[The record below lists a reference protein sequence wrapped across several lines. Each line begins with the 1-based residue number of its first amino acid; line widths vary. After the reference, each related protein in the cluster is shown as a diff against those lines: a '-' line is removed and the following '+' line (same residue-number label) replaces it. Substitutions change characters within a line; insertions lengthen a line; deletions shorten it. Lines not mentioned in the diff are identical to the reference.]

1 MALPSK
7 NSPPKKAPGAI
18 LLVDDNP
25 TNLQVLFQTLEGEGH
40 RLLIAKN
47 GETAIA
53 IAEKVQPEL
62 ILLDIMMPGELD
74 GFEVCRRL
82 KSRPQTRGSEI
93 IFLSALNETKDKVK
107 GLDLG
112 AVDYITKPF
121 QAEEVIARVDTHL
134 TIHRLRKELESRNQE
149 LETANAR
156 MEKDLRAAS
165 RVQRALLPSTPPASD
180 KVRFAWKYRPC
191 EAIGG
196 DALNVFTLDDK
207 EYGFYLLDTCGHGVE
222 AALISVSAA
231 HELAQSFG
239 PESLSIKKDSKSPS
253 GFSLASPSTLA
264 ESLNRRFPM
273 EATAGLYITMIYGI
287 LNTETLE
294 LRYINAAHPPP
305 FWIKTGL
312 DGAPVFPTAGSP
324 SLPIG
329 AMEGTRY
336 SEIHLQLEK
345 GDRLYLRSDGLEE
358 QFNAASEALGTERL
372 SAGLRGAASLT
383 LDESL
388 DQMFQQVDAW
398 KGDLP
403 QADDWSALALEII

>member
-1 MALPSK
+1 MDHDAPQLRKHSQ
-7 NSPPKKAPGAI
+7 PGAI

-82 KSRPQTRGSEI
+82 KDRPQTRGSEI
-93 IFLSALNETKDKVK
+93 IFLSALNETRDKVR

-134 TIHRLRKELESRNQE
+134 TIHRLRKELELRNQE
-149 LETANAR
+149 LLETNQL
-156 MEKDLRAAS
+156 MQKDLKSAA
-165 RVQRALLPSTPPASD
+165 RVQRALLPSTPPESD
-180 KVRFAWKYRPC
+180 KVRFSWRYQPC
-191 EAIGG
+191 DAIGG
-196 DALNVFTLDDK
+196 DALNVFTLDHK
-207 EYGFYLLDTCGHGVE
+207 EFAFYLLDTCGHGVE

-239 PESLSIKKDSKSPS
+239 PESLSVKRDPNTAS
-253 GFSLASPSTLA
+253 GFALASPASLA

-273 EATAGLYITMIYGI
+273 ESTAGLYFTMIYGI
-287 LNTETLE
+287 LNTETLQ

-305 FWIKTGL
+305 FWIKTALYGS
-312 DGAPVFPTAGSP
+312 PIFPTGGSP

-329 AMEGTRY
+329 AMEGTKY

-345 GDRLYLRSDGLEE
+345 GDRLYLRSDGMEE
-358 QFNAASEALGTERL
+358 QFNEAGEALGPDRL
-372 SAGLRGAASLT
+372 SAGLRGAASLS

-388 DQMFQQVDAW
+388 DQMVHQVEAW
-398 KGDLP
+398 RGKAP
-403 QADDWSALALEII
+403 KADDWSVLALEIT